1 MLNRKSFICLLA
13 ALILVVSGMLYVD
26 YLKDDRIQANI
37 DTKFVSDYGNL
48 IIGMLNKSIQTE
60 EIAIHKYNTEN
71 TRYGYRLVE
80 LYPHNSYLKDS
91 RFNDIILLLDQA
103 SGCDAWYEIDMNKE
117 LYDKLNAL
125 GQAVFSRPQKYTE
138 EMLEE
143 TREALSAAVHFDVK

>member
-1 MLNRKSFICLLA
+1 MLNRKSFICLLI

-26 YLKDDRIQANI
+26 YLKDDRIQADI
-37 DTKFVSDYGNL
+37 DTKFASDYGNL

-60 EIAIHKYNTEN
+60 EISIHKYDTEN

-80 LYPHNSYLKDS
+80 LYPYNSHLKNS
-91 RFNDIILLLDQA
+91 RFNDIVMLLDQA

-117 LYDKLNAL
+117 LYDKLNTL

-143 TREALSAAVHFDVK
+143 TWEALSMAVDFDVK

>member
-1 MLNRKSFICLLA
+1 MLNRKSFISLLI
-13 ALILVVSGMLYVD
+13 ALILVVSGMFYVD
-26 YLKDDRIQANI
+26 YLKDDRVQADI

-80 LYPHNSYLKDS
+80 LYPHNSYLKDR

-117 LYDKLNAL
+117 LYDKLNEL

-138 EMLEE
+138 EMIEE
-143 TREALSAAVHFDVK
+143 TWEALSAAVHFDVK